1 VKHSHYSLDVVEGVL
16 LTLVLISGLYIL
28 LWAPHTHAQTNT
40 TPTLSEATKIK
51 LLLAQHDLEQTQ
63 VRFAQLQQQFQQ
75 QQTQISAEAGKE
87 FQALEA
93 LKETAYAEAKADKAA
108 WTLTDKMEFV
118 PVRRPNAPG
127 IAGPASTT
135 GDKSPAVTGNGNTV
149 QVK

>member
-1 VKHSHYSLDVVEGVL
+1 VKHRIADIVGCL
-16 LTLVLISGLYIL
+16 LIAAVFLAIGHAGQQKTPAA
-28 LWAPHTHAQTNT
+28 APS
-40 TPTLSEATKIK
+40 TPVISEATKIK

-87 FQALEA
+87 FQALEY
-93 LKETAYAEAKADKAA
+93 LKEMAYAEAKADKSA

-127 IAGPASTT
+127 IAGPGTPPI
-135 GDKSPAVTGNGNTV
+135 PATA
-149 QVK
+149 KP